1 MLAKASTV
9 PLTFEADVGSEALD
23 LPTTALPA
31 PTSRFEG
38 NMAKLA
44 FDTGGTFTDFA
55 LLDDNGDLHL
65 HKILSTPKNPAEA
78 VVQGVSELLE
88 EFSGSIAIDN
98 LQVLGATTVVTNAVL
113 ERKGVE
119 TGFVTTDGFQDML
132 RIRNEGRYD
141 LYDLN
146 IKYPDPL
153 VTRANS
159 FGAAERIAAD
169 GSVMT
174 ELKEET
180 VREIAGRLK
189 EKGIRSVAVCLLH
202 AYKYPQHEQRVAAL
216 LREED
221 PDIFVSL
228 SSEVCPEVREFDRAS
243 TTVVNA
249 YTRPQMAGH
258 VAHLQREFA
267 KKGIDRQVLWMT
279 SSGGLVPSRR
289 AAELPVRL
297 IESGPAAGA
306 VAAAEFG
313 RIAGEGSV
321 LSFDMGGTTAKLC
334 LIPNGEPT
342 VGTDLEVA
350 HYQRFRKGSGF
361 PLKIQSI
368 QMIEIGAGGGSIA
381 AKNPLGLLDVG
392 PRSAGAL
399 PGPAAYQRGGNE
411 PTVTDADILLGYMGT
426 ESFVGGSFK
435 VSREAALEAVAK
447 LAKSLDVSVDR
458 CAWGIHDLVNESMSK
473 AAAMHATDLGVDPR
487 SLPMVAFGGAGPVHA
502 YGIARKLGIKRVICP
517 TGAGVTS
524 AIGLLIAP
532 VAVDLSASHPMAVDA
547 WDMEAMNRLLAD
559 LAAQGAEVV
568 AAAGVVKETITNR
581 YTVDMR
587 YVGQGHEITVA
598 LPERGLP
605 REEFLK
611 QLLDNFSRLYR
622 ELFGRTV
629 AASVEVITWRLRA
642 SGEKDQ
648 VTRPHEAEV
657 ADARK
662 GSRQVYFQEIGSF
675 TETLVYDHY
684 KLPVQQAIT
693 GPAIVEQRESTAVVG
708 PGGIFHADA
717 SGNLVINIQ

>member
-1 MLAKASTV
+1 
-9 PLTFEADVGSEALD
+9 
-23 LPTTALPA
+23 
-31 PTSRFEG
+31 
-38 NMAKLA
+38 MAKLA

-55 LLDDNGDLHL
+55 LMDDRGALHL
-65 HKILSTPKNPAEA
+65 HKVLSTPANPADA
-78 VVQGVSELLE
+78 VVQGVRELLE
-88 EFSGSIAIDN
+88 AHGEAIDLDG

-119 TGFVTTDGFQDML
+119 TGFISTDGFQDML

-153 VTRANS
+153 VSRANS
-159 FGAAERIAAD
+159 FGVAERIAAS
-169 GSVMT
+169 GEVMT
-174 ELKEET
+174 PLDEDSVRAAARSLKE
-180 VREIAGRLK
+180 R
-189 EKGIRSVAVCLLH
+189 GIRSVAVCLLH
-202 AYKYPQHEQRVAAL
+202 AYKYPEHEAHVARI
-216 LREED
+216 LREEY
-221 PDIFVSL
+221 PEIFVSL
-228 SSEVCPEVREFDRAS
+228 SSDVCPEMREFDRAS

-249 YTRPQMAGH
+249 YTRPQMVGH
-258 VAHLQREFA
+258 VTHLQREFKA
-267 KKGIDRQVLWMT
+267 KGIDRQVLWMT
-279 SSGGLVPSRR
+279 SAGGLVPSGR

-313 RIAGEGSV
+313 RAAGEASV

-342 VGTDLEVA
+342 VGVDLEVA

-392 PRSAGAL
+392 PHSAGAA
-399 PGPAAYQRGGNE
+399 PGPAAYGRGGTE

-426 ESFVGGSFK
+426 GSFVGGSFK
-435 VSREAALEAVAK
+435 VSRE
-447 LAKSLDVSVDR
+447 LAEGAMETLADELGVSVTR
-458 CAWGIHDLVNESMSK
+458 CAFGIHDLINESMAK

-502 YGIARKLGIKRVICP
+502 YGIARKLGIKRIICP

-532 VAVDLSASHPMAVDA
+532 VAVDLSASHPMPLATFDVP
-547 WDMEAMNRLLAD
+547 AMGRILDELS
-559 LAAQGAEVV
+559 AQGMEVV
-568 AAAGVVKETITNR
+568 SAAGVAPADITHR
-581 YTVDMR
+581 FSVDMR
-587 YVGQGHEITVA
+587 YVGQGHEITVPLPDRTLEPDA
-598 LPERGLP
+598 LL
-605 REEFLK
+605 EELK
-611 QLLDNFSRLYR
+611 TRFAALYR

-629 AASVEVITWRLRA
+629 NASTEIITWRLRT
-642 SGEKDQ
+642 SGEKDE
-648 VTRPHEAEV
+648 VTRPHAAQV
-657 ADARK
+657 ADALKTR
-662 GSRQVYFQEIGSF
+662 RDVYFPEIGDF
-675 TETLVYDHY
+675 VPTPVYDHY
-684 KLPVQQAIT
+684 RLPVDRPIE

-708 PGGIFHADA
+708 PSGTAHVDA
-717 SGNLVINIQ
+717 RGNLVINLR

>member
-1 MLAKASTV
+1 
-9 PLTFEADVGSEALD
+9 
-23 LPTTALPA
+23 
-31 PTSRFEG
+31 
-38 NMAKLA
+38 MAKLA

-65 HKILSTPKNPAEA
+65 HKALSTPHNPAEA

-88 EFSGSIAIDN
+88 QFAGSITIEN

-119 TGFVTTDGFQDML
+119 TGFITTDGFQDML

-159 FGAAERIAAD
+159 YGAEERVAAG
-169 GSVMT
+169 GSVVT

-180 VREIAGRLK
+180 VREIAVQLK
-189 EKGIRSVAVCLLH
+189 NKGIRSVAVCLLH
-202 AYKYPQHEQRVAAL
+202 AYKYPQHEQRLAAL

-228 SSEVCPEVREFDRAS
+228 SSDVCPEVREFDRAS

-249 YTRPQMAGH
+249 YTRPQMSGH

-279 SSGGLVPSRR
+279 SSGGLVPSSR
-289 AAELPVRL
+289 AADLPVRL

-313 RIAGEGSV
+313 RIAGERSV

-334 LIPNGEPT
+334 LIPDGEPT

-392 PRSAGAL
+392 PHSAGAM
-399 PGPAAYQRGGNE
+399 PGPAAYQRGGTQ

-435 VSREAALEAVAK
+435 VSKDAARTAMTK
-447 LAKSLDVSVDR
+447 LADSLGVTVDR

-502 YGIARKLGIKRVICP
+502 YGIARKLGVKRIICP

-532 VAVDLSASHPMAVDA
+532 VSVDLSVSHPMTVDN
-547 WDMEAMNRLLAD
+547 WDMGAMTRLLD
-559 LAAQGAEVV
+559 DMAAQGSDVV
-568 AAAGVVKETITNR
+568 AAAGIAKNTITNR

-587 YVGQGHEITVA
+587 HVGQGHEITVL
-598 LPERGLP
+598 LPSLDLP
-605 REEFLK
+605 QEEFLK
-611 QLLDNFSRLYR
+611 QLLANFFKLYR

-629 AASVEVITWRLRA
+629 SAPVEVITWRLR
-642 SGEKDQ
+642 SGGEKDR
-648 VTRPHEAEV
+648 VTRPHKTEV
-657 ADARK
+657 TDAVK
-662 GSRQVYFQEIGSF
+662 GRREVYFQELG
-675 TETLVYDHY
+675 TYADTPVYDHY
-684 KLPVQQAIT
+684 SLPVDKAIQ
-693 GPAIVEQRESTAVVG
+693 GPAIVEQRESTAVIG
-708 PGGIFHADA
+708 PSGTAHVDVN
-717 SGNLVINIQ
+717 GNLVINLL

>member
-1 MLAKASTV
+1 
-9 PLTFEADVGSEALD
+9 
-23 LPTTALPA
+23 
-31 PTSRFEG
+31 
-38 NMAKLA
+38 MAKLA

-55 LLDDNGDLHL
+55 LLDDNGELHL
-65 HKILSTPKNPAEA
+65 HKVLSTPKNPAEA

-88 EFSGSIAIDN
+88 NFSGAIAIEN

-153 VTRANS
+153 VARANS
-159 FGAAERIAAD
+159 YGAQERIAAD
-169 GSVMT
+169 GTVVT

-180 VREIAGRLK
+180 VREIAIKLK
-189 EKGIRSVAVCLLH
+189 DKGIRSVAVCLLH

-216 LREED
+216 LREEY

-228 SSEVCPEVREFDRAS
+228 SSEVCPEMREFDRAS

-258 VAHLQREFA
+258 VANLQREFA
-267 KKGIDRQVLWMT
+267 AKGIDRQVLWMT
-279 SSGGLVPSRR
+279 SSGGLVPSSR

-313 RIAGEGSV
+313 RIAGEDSV

-334 LIPNGEPT
+334 LIPHGEPT

-392 PRSAGAL
+392 PHSAGAM
-399 PGPAAYQRGGNE
+399 PGPAAYQRGGIQ

-435 VSREAALEAVAK
+435 VSKDAAREAMAK
-447 LAKSLDVSVDR
+447 LATSLDVSVDR

-532 VAVDLSASHPMAVDA
+532 VAVDLSASHPMGVDA
-547 WDMEAMNRLLAD
+547 WDMDAMNTLLDD
-559 LAAQGAEVV
+559 LSAQGAEVV
-568 AAAGVVKETITNR
+568 SAAGVGKDTITNR

-587 YVGQGHEITVA
+587 HVGQGHEITVV
-598 LPERGLP
+598 LPDRKLP
-605 REEFLK
+605 KEEFLK
-611 QLLDNFSRLYR
+611 QLLDNFFKLYK

-642 SGEKDQ
+642 SGEKGQ
-648 VTRPHEAEV
+648 VTRPHETQV
-657 ADARK
+657 ADAKK
-662 GSRQVYFQEIGSF
+662 GSREVYFQELGKY
-675 TETLVYDHY
+675 TETSVYDHY
-684 KLPVQQAIT
+684 KLPVGHEIK

-708 PGGIFHADA
+708 PSGVFHVDA
-717 SGNLVINIQ
+717 RGNLVINIL

>member
-1 MLAKASTV
+1 
-9 PLTFEADVGSEALD
+9 
-23 LPTTALPA
+23 
-31 PTSRFEG
+31 
-38 NMAKLA
+38 MAKLA

-55 LLDDNGDLHL
+55 LLDDSGELHL
-65 HKILSTPKNPAEA
+65 HKVLSTPKNPAEA

-88 EFSGSIAIDN
+88 KHADTIAIDK

-159 FGAAERIAAD
+159 FGAEERIAAD
-169 GSVMT
+169 GEVIT

-180 VREIAGRLK
+180 VREIAERLK
-189 EKGIRSVAVCLLH
+189 KKGIRSVAVCLLH

-228 SSEVCPEVREFDRAS
+228 SSEVCPEMREFDRAS

-249 YTRPQMAGH
+249 YTRPQMSGH
-258 VAHLQREFA
+258 VAHLQKEFA
-267 KKGIDRQVLWMT
+267 NRGIDRQVLWMT
-279 SSGGLVPSRR
+279 SSGGLVPSSR

-313 RIAGEGSV
+313 RTAGEASV

-334 LIPNGEPT
+334 LIPDGEPN

-392 PRSAGAL
+392 PHSAGAM
-399 PGPAAYQRGGNE
+399 PGPAAYQRGGTE

-435 VSREAALEAVAK
+435 VSKDAAHQAMSK
-447 LAKSLDVSVDR
+447 LAASLDVSVER

-502 YGIARKLGIKRVICP
+502 YGIARKLGISRIICP
-517 TGAGVTS
+517 TGAGVSS

-532 VAVDLSASHPMAVDA
+532 VAVDLSASHPMAIEA
-547 WDMEAMNRLLAD
+547 WDIDAMNRLLDD
-559 LAAQGAEVV
+559 LSAQGAEVV
-568 AAAGVVKETITNR
+568 SAAGVAKETISNR

-587 YVGQGHEITVA
+587 HVGQGHEITVV
-598 LPERGLP
+598 LPDRSLP
-605 REEFLK
+605 KEAFLEELRSSFFK
-611 QLLDNFSRLYR
+611 LYR

-629 AASVEVITWRLRA
+629 AAPLEVITWRLRA

-648 VTRPHEAEV
+648 VTRPHETVVAE
-657 ADARK
+657 AKK
-662 GSRQVYFQEIGSF
+662 GSRAVYFQEASGYV
-675 TETLVYDHY
+675 ETSVYDHY
-684 KLPVQQAIT
+684 KLPIGHEVK

-708 PGGIFHADA
+708 PSGTFHVDA
-717 SGNLVINIQ
+717 HGNLVINIL

>member
-1 MLAKASTV
+1 
-9 PLTFEADVGSEALD
+9 
-23 LPTTALPA
+23 
-31 PTSRFEG
+31 
-38 NMAKLA
+38 MAKLA

-55 LLDDNGDLHL
+55 LLDDTGELHL
-65 HKILSTPKNPAEA
+65 HKVLSTPKNPAEA

-88 EFSGSIAIDN
+88 RFSGAIAIEN

-119 TGFVTTDGFQDML
+119 TGFITTDGFRDML

-159 FGAAERIAAD
+159 FGAEERIAAD

-228 SSEVCPEVREFDRAS
+228 SSEVCPEMREFDRAS

-279 SSGGLVPSRR
+279 SSGGLVPSSR

-381 AKNPLGLLDVG
+381 ARNSLGLLDVG

-399 PGPAAYQRGGNE
+399 PGPAAYLRGGTE

-435 VSREAALEAVAK
+435 VSKDAARDAMTK
-447 LAKSLDVSVDR
+447 LANALDVSVDR

-532 VAVDLSASHPMAVDA
+532 VAVDLSVSHPMAVDA
-547 WDMEAMNRLLAD
+547 WDLDGMNRLLDD

-568 AAAGVVKETITNR
+568 SAAGIARETITNR

-587 YVGQGHEITVA
+587 HVGQGHEITVA
-598 LPERGLP
+598 LPDRSLP
-605 REEFLK
+605 KEDFLK
-611 QLLDNFSRLYR
+611 QLLDNFFKLYR

-648 VTRPHEAEV
+648 VTRPHETEI
-657 ADARK
+657 ADAKK
-662 GSRQVYFQEIGSF
+662 GSRQVYFQELGAY
-675 TETLVYDHY
+675 TETSVYDHY
-684 KLPVQQAIT
+684 KLPVSQELK

-708 PGGIFHADA
+708 PSGIFHVDA
-717 SGNLVINIQ
+717 HGNLVINIL

>member
-1 MLAKASTV
+1 
-9 PLTFEADVGSEALD
+9 
-23 LPTTALPA
+23 
-31 PTSRFEG
+31 
-38 NMAKLA
+38 MAKLA

-55 LLDDNGDLHL
+55 LLDDKGEIHL
-65 HKILSTPKNPAEA
+65 HKVLSTPLNPAEA
-78 VVQGVSELLE
+78 VVQGVTDLLA
-88 EFSGSIAIDN
+88 EFGDVVDIPS

-119 TGFVTTDGFQDML
+119 TGFVSTDGFQDML

-141 LYDLN
+141 LYDLKL
-146 IKYPDPL
+146 KYPDPL

-159 FGAAERIAAD
+159 FGARERIAAD
-169 GSVMT
+169 GTVIT
-174 ELKEET
+174 ELAEDD
-180 VREIAGRLK
+180 VREIAAQLGQR
-189 EKGIRSVAVCLLH
+189 GIKSVAVCLLH
-202 AYKYPQHEQRVAAL
+202 AYKYPQHEKRVAAL
-216 LREED
+216 LREVD
-221 PDIFVSL
+221 PEIFVSI

-258 VAHLQREFA
+258 VAHLQREFSDR
-267 KKGIDRQVLWMT
+267 GIDRQLLWMT

-313 RIAGEGSV
+313 RIAGETSV

-342 VGTDLEVA
+342 VGSDLEVA

-368 QMIEIGAGGGSIA
+368 HMIEIGAGGGSIA

-399 PGPAAYQRGGNE
+399 PGPAAYGRGGTE

-426 ESFVGGSFK
+426 ENFVGGSFK
-435 VSREAALEAVAK
+435 VSKDAARTAMTK
-447 LAKSLDVSVDR
+447 LAAELGVSVER

-502 YGIARKLGIKRVICP
+502 YGIARKLGITRVIYP
-517 TGAGVTS
+517 VGAGVTS

-532 VAVDLSASHPMAVDA
+532 VAVDLSVSMPLPLDQWDSKAVTT
-547 WDMEAMNRLLAD
+547 LLDD
-559 LAAQGAEVV
+559 LAQQGAEVV
-568 AAAGVVKETITNR
+568 TAAGVDEASITNR

-587 YVGQGHEITVA
+587 HVGQGHEITVV
-598 LPERGLP
+598 LPDMSLT
-605 REEFLK
+605 EEAFLAELK
-611 QLLDNFSRLYR
+611 ANFYSLYR
-622 ELFGRTV
+622 ELFGRIV
-629 AASVEVITWRLRA
+629 EKSGIEVITWRLR
-642 SGEKDQ
+642 SGGEKGS
-648 VTRPHEAEV
+648 VSRPHTPGEHQHAV
-657 ADARK
+657 K
-662 GSRQVYFQEIGSF
+662 GTRSVYFHELGQAVD
-675 TETLVYDHY
+675 TPVYDHY
-684 KLPVQQAIT
+684 ALNTHVEIA
-693 GPAIVEQRESTAVVG
+693 GPAIVEQRESTVVVG
-708 PGGIFHADA
+708 PKGRAHVDR
-717 SGNLVINIQ
+717 SGNLIMNIEE

>member
-1 MLAKASTV
+1 
-9 PLTFEADVGSEALD
+9 
-23 LPTTALPA
+23 
-31 PTSRFEG
+31 
-38 NMAKLA
+38 MAKLA

-55 LLDDNGDLHL
+55 LLDDTGALHL
-65 HKILSTPKNPAEA
+65 HKVLSTPKNPAEA
-78 VVQGVSELLE
+78 VVQGVCELLE
-88 EFSGSIAIDN
+88 QFSGTITIED

-159 FGAAERIAAD
+159 YGAAERIAAD

-216 LREED
+216 LREEY

-228 SSEVCPEVREFDRAS
+228 SSDVCPEMREFDRAS

-267 KKGIDRQVLWMT
+267 RKGIDRQVLWMT

-399 PGPAAYQRGGNE
+399 PGPAAYQRGGTE

-435 VSREAALEAVAK
+435 VSKDAAREAMAK
-447 LAKSLDVSVDR
+447 LAASLDVSIDR

-547 WDMEAMNRLLAD
+547 WDVDGMNRLLDD

-568 AAAGVVKETITNR
+568 SAAGVPKQTIANR

-587 YVGQGHEITVA
+587 HVGQGHEITVA
-598 LPERGLP
+598 LPDRSLAK
-605 REEFLK
+605 EEFLK
-611 QLLDNFSRLYR
+611 QLLENFYKLYR

-648 VTRPHEAEV
+648 VTKPHETQV

-662 GSRQVYFQEIGSF
+662 GSRQVYFQELGDYM
-675 TETLVYDHY
+675 ETTVYDHY
-684 KLPVQQAIT
+684 KLPVQEEIK

-708 PGGIFHADA
+708 PSGVFHVDA
-717 SGNLVINIQ
+717 NGNLVINIL

>member
-1 MLAKASTV
+1 
-9 PLTFEADVGSEALD
+9 
-23 LPTTALPA
+23 
-31 PTSRFEG
+31 
-38 NMAKLA
+38 MAKLA

-55 LLDDNGDLHL
+55 LLDDLGELHL
-65 HKILSTPKNPAEA
+65 HKVLSTPHNPAEA

-88 EFSGSIAIDN
+88 MHAGSIEKER

-153 VTRANS
+153 VARANCH
-159 FGAAERIAAD
+159 GAEERIAAD
-169 GSVMT
+169 GEVMT
-174 ELKEET
+174 KLSDES
-180 VREIAGRLK
+180 VREIARRLR

-202 AYKYPQHEQRVAAL
+202 AYKYPQHEKRVAAL
-216 LREED
+216 LREEN
-221 PDIFVSL
+221 PDIFVSI
-228 SSEVCPEVREFDRAS
+228 SSEVCPEMREFDRAS

-258 VAHLQREFA
+258 VAHLEREFA
-267 KKGIDRQVLWMT
+267 ERGIDRQVLWMT

-289 AAELPVRL
+289 AALLPVRL

-313 RIAGEGSV
+313 RVAGETSV

-334 LIPNGEPT
+334 LIPNGEPN

-392 PRSAGAL
+392 PHSAGAM
-399 PGPAAYQRGGNE
+399 PGPAAYQRGGTQ

-426 ESFVGGSFK
+426 GSFVGGSFK
-435 VSREAALEAVAK
+435 VSKDAAHEAMAK
-447 LAKSLDVSVDR
+447 LAASLEVSVER

-502 YGIARKLGIKRVICP
+502 YGIARKLGIKRIICP
-517 TGAGVTS
+517 TGAGVSS

-532 VAVDLSASHPMAVDA
+532 VAVDLSMSHPMPVNA
-547 WDMEAMNRLLAD
+547 WDADAMNRILDD
-559 LAAQGAEVV
+559 LAAEGAQVV
-568 AAAGVVKETITNR
+568 SAAGVAKETIANR
-581 YTVDMR
+581 FTVDMR
-587 YVGQGHEITVA
+587 HVGQGHEITVA
-598 LPERGLP
+598 LPDRNLP
-605 REEFLK
+605 KEEFLK
-611 QLLDNFSRLYR
+611 QLTDNFFKLYR

-648 VTRPHEAEV
+648 VTRPHQTQVAE
-657 ADARK
+657 ARK
-662 GSRQVYFQEIGSF
+662 GSRQVYFQELGAYA
-675 TETLVYDHY
+675 ETSVYEHY
-684 KLPVQQAIT
+684 KLPVNHEIQ

-708 PGGIFHADA
+708 PSGVFHVDA
-717 SGNLVINIQ
+717 GGNLVINIL

>member
-1 MLAKASTV
+1 
-9 PLTFEADVGSEALD
+9 
-23 LPTTALPA
+23 
-31 PTSRFEG
+31 
-38 NMAKLA
+38 MAKLA

-55 LLDDNGDLHL
+55 LLDDNGELHL
-65 HKILSTPKNPAEA
+65 HKVLSTPKNPAEA
-78 VVQGVSELLE
+78 VVQGASELLDR
-88 EFSGSIAIDN
+88 FGSSIDLAR

-119 TGFVTTDGFQDML
+119 TGFISTAGFQDML

-146 IKYPDPL
+146 LRYPDPL

-159 FGAAERIAAD
+159 FGAEERMTAD
-169 GSVMT
+169 GAVVT
-174 ELKEET
+174 ELREDT
-180 VREIAGRLK
+180 IREIAGRLRS
-189 EKGIRSVAVCLLH
+189 KGITSVAVCLLH
-202 AYKYPQHEQRVAAL
+202 AYKYPKHEQRIAAL
-216 LREED
+216 LRQES

-258 VAHLQREFA
+258 VDHLQREFA
-267 KKGIDRQVLWMT
+267 NKGIDRQVLWMT

-313 RIAGEGSV
+313 RTAGEASV

-368 QMIEIGAGGGSIA
+368 RMIEIGAGGGSIA
-381 AKNPLGLLDVG
+381 AKNQLGLLDVG

-399 PGPAAYQRGGNE
+399 PGPAAYQRGGTE
-411 PTVTDADILLGYMGT
+411 PTVTDADILLGYMGV

-435 VSREAALEAVAK
+435 VSKDAAQEAVAK
-447 LAKSLDVSVDR
+447 LAASLNVSVER
-458 CAWGIHDLVNESMSK
+458 GAWGIHDLVNESMSK

-502 YGIARKLGIKRVICP
+502 YGIARKLGIKRIICP
-517 TGAGVTS
+517 TGAGVSS

-532 VAVDLSASHPMAVDA
+532 VAVDLSASFPMGVDN
-547 WDMEAMNRLLAD
+547 WDFDQMQRLLDD

-568 AAAGVVKETITNR
+568 SAAGVAKEVIANR

-587 YVGQGHEITVA
+587 YVGQGHEITVT
-598 LPERGLP
+598 LPDRSLP
-605 REEFLK
+605 KDEFLH
-611 QLLDNFSRLYR
+611 QLLGNFTKLYR

-629 AASVEVITWRLRA
+629 SASVEVITWRLRS
-642 SGEKDQ
+642 SGGKDQ
-648 VTRPHEAEV
+648 VTRPHQAEV
-657 ADARK
+657 ADALK
-662 GSRQVYFQEIGSF
+662 GKRSVYFNELGAYV
-675 TETLVYDHY
+675 ETPVYDHY
-684 KLPVQQAIT
+684 KLPPDQAVK

-708 PGGIFHADA
+708 PSGIAHVDGH
-717 SGNLVINIQ
+717 GNLVINIL

>member
-1 MLAKASTV
+1 
-9 PLTFEADVGSEALD
+9 
-23 LPTTALPA
+23 
-31 PTSRFEG
+31 
-38 NMAKLA
+38 MAKLA

-55 LLDDNGDLHL
+55 LLDDTGELHL
-65 HKILSTPKNPAEA
+65 HKVLSTPSNPAEA
-78 VVQGVSELLE
+78 VVRGVSELLE
-88 EFSGSIAIDN
+88 QFGDVVDFGK

-113 ERKGVE
+113 ERKGVK
-119 TGFVTTDGFQDML
+119 TGFISTAGFQDML

-146 IKYPDPL
+146 LKYPDPL

-159 FGAAERIAAD
+159 YGAVERISAD
-169 GSVMT
+169 GDIVAA
-174 ELKEET
+174 LKEDI
-180 VREIAGRLK
+180 VREIAGRLRHESIK
-189 EKGIRSVAVCLLH
+189 SVAVCLLH
-202 AYKYPQHEQRVAAL
+202 AYKYPAHEQRIAAL
-216 LREED
+216 LRKEN

-249 YTRPQMAGH
+249 YTRPQMSGH
-258 VAHLQREFA
+258 VAHLEREFA
-267 KKGIDRQVLWMT
+267 AKGIDRQVLWMT

-313 RIAGEGSV
+313 RIAGERSV

-350 HYQRFRKGSGF
+350 HYHRFRKGSGF

-368 QMIEIGAGGGSIA
+368 RMIEIGAGGGSIA

-399 PGPAAYQRGGNE
+399 PGPAAYQRGGTD

-435 VSREAALEAVAK
+435 VSKDAAEVAMAK
-447 LAKSLDVSVDR
+447 LAASLDVSVPR

-473 AAAMHATDLGVDPR
+473 AAAVHATDLGVDPR

-502 YGIARKLGIKRVICP
+502 YGIARKLGIKRIICP

-532 VAVDLSASHPMAVDA
+532 VAVDLSASFPMQVDN
-547 WDMEAMNRLLAD
+547 WDFGTMDRLLGD

-568 AAAGVVKETITNR
+568 TAAGIAASAITNT

-587 YVGQGHEITVA
+587 HVGQGHEITVA
-598 LPERGLP
+598 LPDRDLAP
-605 REEFLK
+605 KQFLE
-611 QLLDNFSRLYR
+611 QLLDNFYKLYR

-629 AASVEVITWRLRA
+629 AGSAVEVITWRLR
-642 SGEKDQ
+642 SGGQKDQ
-648 VTRPHEAEV
+648 VARPHSRQAAE
-657 ADARK
+657 ARK
-662 GSRQVYFQEIGSF
+662 GSRPVYFNELGGY
-675 TETLVYDHY
+675 TETPVYDHY
-684 KLPVQQAIT
+684 KLPVGEEIQ

-708 PGGIFHADA
+708 PSGRAHVDA
-717 SGNLVINIQ
+717 NGNLVINIA

>member
-1 MLAKASTV
+1 
-9 PLTFEADVGSEALD
+9 
-23 LPTTALPA
+23 
-31 PTSRFEG
+31 
-38 NMAKLA
+38 MAKLA

-65 HKILSTPKNPAEA
+65 HKVLSTPKNPAEA
-78 VVQGVSELLE
+78 VVQGATELLDA
-88 EFSGSIAIDN
+88 FGSGIDLAK

-119 TGFVTTDGFQDML
+119 TGFISTAGFQDML

-146 IKYPDPL
+146 LRYPDPL

-159 FGAAERIAAD
+159 FGAEERMTAD
-169 GSVMT
+169 GAVVT
-174 ELKEET
+174 ELKEDAI
-180 VREIAGRLK
+180 REIAGRLRS
-189 EKGIRSVAVCLLH
+189 KGIKSVAVCLLH
-202 AYKYPQHEQRVAAL
+202 AYKYPKHEQRIAAL
-216 LREED
+216 LREES

-258 VAHLQREFA
+258 VDHLQREFA
-267 KKGIDRQVLWMT
+267 NKGIDRQVLWMT
-279 SSGGLVPSRR
+279 SSGGLVPSLR

-313 RIAGEGSV
+313 RTAGEASV

-342 VGTDLEVA
+342 VGADLEVA

-399 PGPAAYQRGGNE
+399 PGPAAYQRGGTE
-411 PTVTDADILLGYMGT
+411 PTVTDADILLGYMGV

-435 VSREAALEAVAK
+435 VSKDAAREAMEK
-447 LAKSLDVSVDR
+447 LAASLDVSVDR

-487 SLPMVAFGGAGPVHA
+487 TLPMVAFGGAGPVHA
-502 YGIARKLGIKRVICP
+502 YGIARKLGIKRIICP
-517 TGAGVTS
+517 TGRGSHRRSGSSSRLSRWTCPPVSRWAWTIGILTRCGGCSTIWLHKGPKSS
-524 AIGLLIAP
+524 AP
-532 VAVDLSASHPMAVDA
+532 PASTK
-547 WDMEAMNRLLAD
+547 EA
-559 LAAQGAEVV
+559 
-568 AAAGVVKETITNR
+568 ITNR

-598 LPERGLP
+598 LPDRSLP
-605 REEFLK
+605 KDEFLR
-611 QLLDNFSRLYR
+611 QLMDNFTKLYR

-629 AASVEVITWRLRA
+629 SASLEVITWRLRS
-642 SGEKDQ
+642 SGGKDQ
-648 VTRPHEAEV
+648 VTRPHQAEV
-657 ADARK
+657 ADALK
-662 GSRQVYFQEIGSF
+662 GKRSVYFNELGAYV
-675 TETLVYDHY
+675 ETPVYDHY
-684 KLPVQQAIT
+684 KLPLDQPMK
-693 GPAIVEQRESTAVVG
+693 GPAIIEQRESTAVVG
-708 PGGIFHADA
+708 PSGIAHVDGH
-717 SGNLVINIQ
+717 GNLVINIL

>member
-1 MLAKASTV
+1 
-9 PLTFEADVGSEALD
+9 
-23 LPTTALPA
+23 
-31 PTSRFEG
+31 
-38 NMAKLA
+38 MAKLA

-55 LLDDNGDLHL
+55 LLDDRGDLHL
-65 HKILSTPKNPAEA
+65 HKVLSTPKNPAEA

-88 EFSGSIAIDN
+88 QFADVISIDN

-119 TGFVTTDGFQDML
+119 TGFITTDGFQDML

-153 VTRANS
+153 VSRANS
-159 FGAAERIAAD
+159 HGATERIAAD
-169 GSVMT
+169 GTIMT
-174 ELKEET
+174 GLKEES
-180 VREIAGRLK
+180 VREIAGRLR

-228 SSEVCPEVREFDRAS
+228 SSEVCPEMREFDRAS

-267 KKGIDRQVLWMT
+267 AKGIDRQVLWMT

-313 RIAGEGSV
+313 RTAGEKSV

-334 LIPNGEPT
+334 LIPNGEPN

-381 AKNPLGLLDVG
+381 ARNPLGLLDVG
-392 PRSAGAL
+392 PHSAGAM
-399 PGPAAYQRGGNE
+399 PGPAAYQRGGTQ

-435 VSREAALEAVAK
+435 VSKDAAREAMSK
-447 LAKSLDVSVDR
+447 LADSLEVSVER

-502 YGIARKLGIKRVICP
+502 YGIARKLGISRIICP
-517 TGAGVTS
+517 TGAGVSS

-532 VAVDLSASHPMAVDA
+532 VAVDLSASHPMPLDSWNV
-547 WDMEAMNRLLAD
+547 EAMNRLLDD
-559 LAAQGAEVV
+559 LASQGGEVV
-568 AAAGVVKETITNR
+568 SAAGVPRETIINR

-587 YVGQGHEITVA
+587 HVGQGHEITVV
-598 LPERGLP
+598 LPDRSLP
-605 REEFLK
+605 KDAFLNELRDAFFK
-611 QLLDNFSRLYR
+611 LYR

-629 AASVEVITWRLRA
+629 AAPLEVITWRLRA

-648 VTRPHEAEV
+648 VTRPHETVV
-657 ADARK
+657 ADAKK
-662 GSRQVYFQEIGSF
+662 GSRQVFFQEIGSYAD
-675 TETLVYDHY
+675 TAVYDHY
-684 KLPVQQAIT
+684 KLPVGQEVR

-708 PGGIFHADA
+708 PSGVFHVDA
-717 SGNLVINIQ
+717 HGNLVINIH

>member
-1 MLAKASTV
+1 
-9 PLTFEADVGSEALD
+9 
-23 LPTTALPA
+23 
-31 PTSRFEG
+31 
-38 NMAKLA
+38 MAKLA

-55 LLDDNGDLHL
+55 LLDDAGGVHL
-65 HKILSTPKNPAEA
+65 HKVLSTPLNPAEA
-78 VVQGVSELLE
+78 VVQGVSELLDR
-88 EFSGSIAIDN
+88 FADVINIGK
-98 LQVLGATTVVTNAVL
+98 LQILGATTVVTNAVL

-119 TGFVTTDGFQDML
+119 TGFITTAGFQDML

-146 IKYPDPL
+146 IRYPEPL

-159 FGAAERIAAD
+159 FGATERVAAD
-169 GSVMT
+169 GQVMT
-174 ELKEET
+174 ALEEDSI
-180 VREIAGRLK
+180 REIAGRLR
-189 EKGIRSVAVCLLH
+189 EKGVRSVAVCLLH
-202 AYKYPQHEQRVAAL
+202 AYKYPAHEQRVAAL
-216 LREED
+216 LREEQ

-228 SSEVCPEVREFDRAS
+228 SSSVCPEMREFDRAS

-249 YTRPQMAGH
+249 YTRPQMASH

-267 KKGIDRQVLWMT
+267 AKGITRQVLWMT

-313 RIAGEGSV
+313 RIAGEESV

-334 LIPNGEPT
+334 LIPGGEPT

-381 AKNPLGLLDVG
+381 SKNALGLLNVG
-392 PRSAGAL
+392 PQSAGAL
-399 PGPAAYQRGGNE
+399 PGPAAYQRGGTE

-435 VSREAALEAVAK
+435 VSKQAAQVAVQK
-447 LAKSLDVSVDR
+447 LADELRVSVTR
-458 CAWGIHDLVNESMSK
+458 CAYGIHDLVNESMSK

-487 SLPMVAFGGAGPVHA
+487 ALPMVAFGGAGPVHA
-502 YGIARKLGIKRVICP
+502 YGIARKLGIKRIICP

-524 AIGLLIAP
+524 AIGLIIAP
-532 VAVDLSASHPMAVDA
+532 VAVDLSASAPMALANWDDA
-547 WDMEAMNRLLAD
+547 EVKRLLGD
-559 LAAQGAEVV
+559 LATEGAEVV
-568 AAAGVVKETITNR
+568 AAAGVPRDSIANR

-587 YVGQGHEITVA
+587 YVGQGHEITVT
-598 LPERGLP
+598 LPAIEQP
-605 REEFLK
+605 REAFLAE
-611 QLLDNFSRLYR
+611 LVGNFTKLYR

-629 AASVEVITWRLRA
+629 NAELEVITWRLRA
-642 SGEKDQ
+642 SGSKDK
-648 VTRPHEAEV
+648 VTRPHV
-657 ADARK
+657 ASAAQALK
-662 GSRQVYFQEIGSF
+662 GRRSVYFHEIGDSV
-675 TETLVYDHY
+675 ETPVFDHY
-684 KLPVQQAIT
+684 SLPVGEVVQ
-693 GPAIVEQRESTAVVG
+693 GPAIIEQRESTAVVG
-708 PGGIFHADA
+708 PSGSAHVDA
-717 SGNLVINIQ
+717 HGNLIINLR

>member
-1 MLAKASTV
+1 
-9 PLTFEADVGSEALD
+9 
-23 LPTTALPA
+23 
-31 PTSRFEG
+31 
-38 NMAKLA
+38 MAKLA

-65 HKILSTPKNPAEA
+65 HKVLSTPKNPAEA

-88 EFSGSIAIDN
+88 KFASSITIDK

-153 VTRANS
+153 VTRSNS
-159 FGAAERIAAD
+159 YGAKERIAAD
-169 GSVMT
+169 GNVMT

-228 SSEVCPEVREFDRAS
+228 SSEVCPEMREFDRAS

-267 KKGIDRQVLWMT
+267 EKGINRQVLWMT
-279 SSGGLVPSRR
+279 SSGGLVPSQR

-313 RIAGEGSV
+313 RTAGETSV

-334 LIPNGEPT
+334 LIPDGEPN

-392 PRSAGAL
+392 PHSAGAM
-399 PGPAAYQRGGNE
+399 PGPAAYQRGGTQ

-435 VSREAALEAVAK
+435 VSKDAAREAMAK
-447 LAKSLDVSVDR
+447 LALSLDVSVER

-502 YGIARKLGIKRVICP
+502 YGIARKLGISRIICP
-517 TGAGVTS
+517 TGAGVSS

-532 VAVDLSASHPMAVDA
+532 VAVDLSASHPMALNA
-547 WDMEAMNRLLAD
+547 WDVEAMNRLLDD
-559 LAAQGAEVV
+559 LASQGAEVV
-568 AAAGVVKETITNR
+568 SAAGVAKETITNR

-587 YVGQGHEITVA
+587 HVGQGHEITVV
-598 LPERGLP
+598 LPDRTLP
-605 REEFLK
+605 ADQFLQ
-611 QLLDNFSRLYR
+611 QLKDAFFKLYR

-629 AASVEVITWRLRA
+629 AAPLEVITWRLRA
-642 SGEKDQ
+642 SGEKDL
-648 VTRPHEAEV
+648 VTRPHETVV
-657 ADARK
+657 ADAKK
-662 GSRQVYFQEIGSF
+662 GTREVFFNEIGSYV
-675 TETLVYDHY
+675 ETTVYDHY
-684 KLPVQQAIT
+684 KLPVGHEVK
-693 GPAIVEQRESTAVVG
+693 GPAIVEQRESTAVIG
-708 PGGIFHADA
+708 PSGVFHVDA
-717 SGNLVINIQ
+717 HGNLVINIL

>member
-1 MLAKASTV
+1 
-9 PLTFEADVGSEALD
+9 
-23 LPTTALPA
+23 
-31 PTSRFEG
+31 
-38 NMAKLA
+38 MAKLA

-55 LLDDNGDLHL
+55 LLDDSGELHL
-65 HKILSTPKNPAEA
+65 HKVLSTPKNPAEA

-88 EFSGSIAIDN
+88 KHADTIAIDK

-159 FGAAERIAAD
+159 FGAEERIAAD
-169 GSVMT
+169 GEVIT

-180 VREIAGRLK
+180 VREIAERLK

-228 SSEVCPEVREFDRAS
+228 SSEVCPEMREFDRAS

-249 YTRPQMAGH
+249 YTRPQMSGH
-258 VAHLQREFA
+258 VAHLQKEFA
-267 KKGIDRQVLWMT
+267 NRGIDRQVLWMT
-279 SSGGLVPSRR
+279 SSGGLVPSSR

-313 RIAGEGSV
+313 RTAGEASV

-334 LIPNGEPT
+334 LIPDGEPN

-392 PRSAGAL
+392 PHSAGAM
-399 PGPAAYQRGGNE
+399 PGPAAYQRGGTE

-435 VSREAALEAVAK
+435 VSKDAAHQAMSK
-447 LAKSLDVSVDR
+447 LAASLDVSVER

-502 YGIARKLGIKRVICP
+502 YGIARKLGISRIICP
-517 TGAGVTS
+517 TGAGVSS

-532 VAVDLSASHPMAVDA
+532 VAVDLSASHPMATEA
-547 WDMEAMNRLLAD
+547 WDIDAMNRLLDD
-559 LAAQGAEVV
+559 LSAQGAEVV
-568 AAAGVVKETITNR
+568 SAAGVAKETISNR

-587 YVGQGHEITVA
+587 HVGQGHEITVV
-598 LPERGLP
+598 LPDRSLP
-605 REEFLK
+605 KEAFLEELRSSFFK
-611 QLLDNFSRLYR
+611 LYR

-629 AASVEVITWRLRA
+629 AAPLEVITWRLRA

-648 VTRPHEAEV
+648 VTRPHETVVAE
-657 ADARK
+657 AKK
-662 GSRQVYFQEIGSF
+662 GSRVVYFQEASGYV
-675 TETLVYDHY
+675 ETSVYDHY
-684 KLPVQQAIT
+684 KLPIGHEVK

-708 PGGIFHADA
+708 PSGTFHVDA
-717 SGNLVINIQ
+717 HGNLVINIL